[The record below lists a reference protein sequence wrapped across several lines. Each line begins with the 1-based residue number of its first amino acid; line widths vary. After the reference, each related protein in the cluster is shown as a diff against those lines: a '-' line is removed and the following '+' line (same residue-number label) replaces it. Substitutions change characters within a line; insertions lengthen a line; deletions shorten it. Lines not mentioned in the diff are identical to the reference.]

1 MKQKVT
7 RFALTLLVSVL
18 TATTAWADN
27 PLWLK
32 SGDSWDETTKTLTVN
47 TATVAQYAYRD
58 CTEIEHVIISN
69 NVTVVFNNAFQG
81 CTNLKSVFLGSGVSG
96 LYPDTFNGCTSL
108 KSVVITKSSSV
119 LQLASDALP
128 NHDGPK
134 IYVPKVNGNILA
146 GYTGGQWASYYN
158 SGKIVGYDWTSGTCA
173 LALNNNGVMSVGG
186 IAMAD
191 TAPASR
197 GWKNS
202 IGNITSVVI
211 EDGVTHIGDNAFF
224 GCSNME
230 SITIPAS
237 VMSIGDDA
245 FYSCGSLATITV
257 DANNQVFDSR
267 DSCNAIIR
275 KADNTLILGCKTT
288 VIPASVTSIGAS
300 AFSGCSGLTT
310 ISIPDGVTS
319 IGTNAFY
326 GCSGLTTVSIPN
338 GVQSIGYS
346 AFSGCSNLESVHI
359 SSGVSSIGE
368 SAFNNCDKLA
378 TITVD
383 VNNQTFDSPEGS
395 NAIIRTADNTL
406 VAGCKTTVI
415 PNSVTSIGDQAFW
428 GHDGLTSI
436 TIPNSVT
443 SIGMTAFIQCH
454 GLRTVTIGSGV
465 TSIGGGAFMSCDAL
479 ESVTIYATSVPTL
492 GSDVFWGNKSG
503 RKIFVPTASLSDYK
517 AAWGTYANDILPV
530 DWEGAYAG
538 TEDDPYMI
546 YSTDH
551 LLKLAYRVNGTH
563 GETANNYQGKYFKL
577 GADIA
582 FTYDPNE
589 TDDYDEN
596 YEAIG
601 GYYNSDIR
609 KFNGNFNGDGHTVSG
624 IRLRKTGTDIANDYQ
639 GLFGE
644 IGSNA
649 IIHDVHVTDARIK
662 GRLCVGGIV
671 GYSYEGTVRNCTV
684 TESDITATSGH
695 YGTICGFNSQGIFN
709 HNYYRH
715 CTVNGT
721 ANATNVGCMGADITD
736 TQGAIPAFLV
746 TLGDDATI
754 ETAMA
759 ADLGFSYGGKNYWRT
774 GAELTLGHANRDG
787 YAFIG
792 YTVTDTGSNPVSV
805 TENNDVYTF
814 TMPASDVT
822 VTANLIEKIPYIDK
836 TGKTVDCTN
845 YTVLNNTMTTISAGW
860 YVVKSNVT
868 FSDDL
873 STNVSSGVD
882 NTVNIILCDGAR
894 LTANNITPNTNYDR
908 LCIYGQS
915 QGTGT
920 ANISGNIMGNHS
932 ISIYG
937 GTINATGNI
946 ICPQGSIGIYGGTV
960 TAGSL
965 EALNTG
971 SQIRLGGATVTAGSY
986 NVNGNVTILPGKTYY
1001 DGTEA
1006 FYTAGNLGADQIT
1019 AIKGKTLV
1027 PVTLSGTCG
1036 VDDPAT
1042 SDVDESQNVTWL
1054 YDISTHTLTISG
1066 TGDMAEYASTNDV
1079 PWATYKASIITAVIS
1094 VGVTTINSCAFN
1106 QGTIINLSYTG
1117 TIPDGYT
1124 FGGYTVTD
1132 AGSNPV
1138 SVTENNDVYTFTMPA
1153 SDVTVNLA
1161 FDVINWATVN
1171 LGTEADPYII
1181 YNKDQLDL
1189 LATNVNAGNNYSG
1202 KYFKLG
1208 ADIAYSH
1215 TTDWDDASSTENN
1228 YTAIGGY
1235 FNSTNCPFMGTFDGD
1250 GHTISGIRIYKGG
1263 NENEVDEYLGLFGL
1277 VQSGTVKNVTITDM
1291 RITGYYC
1298 LGGIV
1303 GNNDDYSR
1311 VENCHATA
1319 TVALNAVQNGAYN
1332 FGGIVG
1338 YNNQGNII
1346 GCFSA
1351 VTITTTGTLTN
1362 CHDFGGIVGRT
1373 QYGSVRNC
1381 LAVGVAIPDI
1391 SYKDYYNDMTASGAI
1406 AGSFDG
1412 DNNFQNYYSGCTLG
1426 GTPTA
1431 SGIGV
1436 GWEYSNN
1443 KRHDVTA
1450 NNGAVPATLHT
1461 LTLGEGITASGALI
1475 NQSGSI
1481 SVVEGSTVVLSYS
1494 GSLSADQ
1501 IAVFSLNSTALGG
1514 NSFTMPAANAT
1525 VSASTATAWGI
1536 DGGADGSAAKPY
1548 VISRCAELDLLATNV
1563 NGGNDYESQYFV
1575 LANDIAYNPNG
1586 VDANGEN
1593 YTAIGDYHSHPFK
1606 GTFDGQGYTISGIR
1620 INSGNNYQGLF
1631 SYIENG
1637 TVKNITLADASITGY
1652 DYVGGIASMNNGTI
1666 ENCLVI
1672 GTSVRTT
1679 KDNGN
1684 GGVIVCNNYWNLS
1697 HNYYSDCERNGTNW
1711 DIGACGNDEYQDDG
1725 AVYAIILSETATM
1738 PTMYKYN
1745 TVVFR
1750 RTFTQDVAST
1760 VCLPFAI
1767 DATQA
1772 AAAGKFYTFAGVD
1785 KSGSEWEVIMQEANP
1800 LVDPPVAGNEATTL
1814 TANTPYLFMPA
1825 ATGPVLFY
1833 GEVPATVSAGETS
1846 DGEGWTFHGT
1856 YEKRQWD
1863 DTHNTDEIGRIY
1875 GFAAQTTTSTA
1886 ESGSHDIQA
1895 GNFIRIAG
1903 GPNSYALPFRA
1914 YLKYEPVVQNAP
1926 RRTASELPATM
1937 TVRLVSNIGG
1947 TTAVTEMRNKELGKI
1962 NDGWFT
1968 LDGRKLDGKP
1978 SAKGVYINNGRKTV
1992 IK

>member
-7 RFALTLLVSVL
+7 RFALTLLLSVL
-18 TATTAWADN
+18 TATAAWADA
-27 PLWLK
+27 PSLPK
-32 SGDSWDETTKTLTVN
+32 PGDSWDETTKTLTVN

-69 NVTVVFNNAFQG
+69 DVTSIGAGAFYG
-81 CTNLKSVFLGSGVSG
+81 CTNLKTVFVGNGVTSIGASVF
-96 LYPDTFNGCTSL
+96 YGCPNLQTVIMTRTS
-108 KSVVITKSSSV
+108 S
-119 LQLASDALP
+119 AP
-128 NHDGPK
+128 NLVGPPFSTSPNLK
-134 IYVPKVNGNILA
+134 IYVPMDNN
-146 GYTGGQWASYYN
+146 
-158 SGKIVGYDWTSGTCA
+158 GKILSVYKQGSWGNYNNYLVGSWMSGTCA
-173 LALNNNGVMSVGG
+173 LALNNNGVMTVGG
-186 IAMAD
+186 FAMAD
-191 TAPASR
+191 TNPVSR
-197 GWKNS
+197 GWENS

-211 EDGVTHIGDNAFF
+211 EDGVTHIGEYAFS

-237 VMSIGDDA
+237 VTSIGDGA
-245 FYSCGSLATITV
+245 FYRCGSLATITV
-257 DANNQVFDSR
+257 DVNNQTFDSR
-267 DSCNAIIR
+267 EGSNAIIR

-288 VIPASVTSIGAS
+288 VIPNS
-300 AFSGCSGLTT
+300 
-310 ISIPDGVTS
+310 VTS

-326 GCSGLTTVSIPN
+326 GCSGLTTVSIPD

-346 AFSGCSNLESVHI
+346 AFQDCANLESVHI
-359 SSGVSSIGE
+359 GSGVSSIAE
-368 SAFNNCDKLA
+368 SAFSICHKLEI
-378 TITVD
+378 ITVD
-383 VNNQTFDSPEGS
+383 ANNQTFDSREGC
-395 NAIIRTADNTL
+395 NAIIRKTDNAL

-415 PNSVTSIGDQAFW
+415 PNSVTSIGDQAFY

-443 SIGMTAFIQCH
+443 SIGISAFYSCN
-454 GLRTVTIGSGV
+454 GLSTVTIGSGV
-465 TSIGGGAFMSCDAL
+465 TSIGGSAFASCDAL

-492 GSDVFWGNKSG
+492 GSNVFSSNKSG
-503 RKIFVPTASLSDYK
+503 RKFYVFSDCVDAYK
-517 AAWGTYANDILPV
+517 AAWGTYANDV
-530 DWEGAYAG
+530 
-538 TEDDPYMI
+538 
-546 YSTDH
+546 
-551 LLKLAYRVNGTH
+551 
-563 GETANNYQGKYFKL
+563 
-577 GADIA
+577 
-582 FTYDPNE
+582 
-589 TDDYDEN
+589 
-596 YEAIG
+596 EAIAPKASG
-601 GYYNSDIR
+601 TCGAAGNEANVTWQVAGEAGNYILYISGTGDMAEYTSTNDVPWKDYLASITTAAISAGVTTINSCA
-609 KFNGNFNGDGHTVSG
+609 FN
-624 IRLRKTGTDIANDYQ
+624 Q
-639 GLFGE
+639 
-644 IGSNA
+644 
-649 IIHDVHVTDARIK
+649 
-662 GRLCVGGIV
+662 
-671 GYSYEGTVRNCTV
+671 
-684 TESDITATSGH
+684 
-695 YGTICGFNSQGIFN
+695 GTIIN
-709 HNYYRH
+709 
-715 CTVNGT
+715 
-721 ANATNVGCMGADITD
+721 
-736 TQGAIPAFLV
+736 L
-746 TLGDDATI
+746 
-754 ETAMA
+754 
-759 ADLGFSYGGKNYWRT
+759 SYT
-774 GAELTLGHANRDG
+774 GSVPDG

-805 TENNDVYTF
+805 TENNGVYTF
-814 TMPASDVT
+814 TMPASNVT
-822 VTANLIEKIPYIDK
+822 VTANLIEKIPYIDENG
-836 TGKTVDCTN
+836 TTAYCTN

-860 YVVKSNVT
+860 YVVKSDVE

-873 STNVSSGVD
+873 STNG
-882 NTVNIILCDGAR
+882 NGEVNIILCDEAK
-894 LTANNITPNTNYDR
+894 LTATNVDFSHNPIYLR
-908 LCIYGQS
+908 IYGQS

-920 ANISGNIMGNHS
+920 ANISGEIEARNS
-932 ISIYG
+932 IKIYG
-937 GTINATGNI
+937 GKINVTSDI
-946 ICPQGSIGIYGGTV
+946 ICDTGGVGIYGGNV
-960 TAGSL
+960 TAADINGYEGSL
-965 EALNTG
+965 YLKGGTITASSLTVDQG
-971 SQIRLGGATVTAGSY
+971 DITLGGATVTAGSY
-986 NVNGNVTILPGKTYY
+986 NVTNGNVTILPGITYY

-1006 FYTAGNLGADQIT
+1006 FYTAGNLDADQIT
-1019 AIKGKTLV
+1019 AITGKTLV

-1042 SDVDESQNVTWL
+1042 GDVDESQNVTWL
-1054 YDISTHTLTISG
+1054 YDISTYTLTISG
-1066 TGDMAEYASTNDV
+1066 TGDMAEYTSTNDV
-1079 PWATYKASIITAVIS
+1079 PWATYKTSITKAAIS
-1094 VGVTTINSCAFN
+1094 AGVTTINSCAFN

-1117 TIPDGYT
+1117 SVPDGYT
-1124 FGGYTVTD
+1124 FGGYTVTG

-1161 FDVINWATVN
+1161 FDVINWATQST
-1171 LGTEADPYII
+1171 GDSESDPYII

-1189 LATNVNAGNNYSG
+1189 LATNVNAGNGYYH
-1202 KYFKLG
+1202 KFFKLG
-1208 ADIAYSH
+1208 ADIAYSR

-1291 RITGYYC
+1291 RITGYSY

-1303 GNNDDYSR
+1303 GENDDYSR

-1338 YNNQGNII
+1338 HNYQGNII
-1346 GCFSA
+1346 GCSSA

-1362 CHDFGGIVGRT
+1362 CHNFGGIVGYT
-1373 QYGSVRNC
+1373 HYGSVRNC

-1391 SYKDYYNDMTASGAI
+1391 SFKDYYQNDVTASGAI

-1412 DNNFQNYYSGCTLG
+1412 GANFQNYYSGCTLG

-1443 KRHDVTA
+1443 ERHDVTA

-1461 LTLGEGITASGALI
+1461 LTLGEDITASGALI
-1475 NQSGSI
+1475 NQSGTI
-1481 SVVEGSTVVLSYS
+1481 SVAEGSTVVLSYS
-1494 GSLSADQ
+1494 GSLSANQ
-1501 IAVFSLNSTALGG
+1501 IAVFSLNSAALGG
-1514 NSFTMPAANAT
+1514 NTFTMPAADAT
-1525 VSASTATAWGI
+1525 VSVSTATAWGI
-1536 DGGADGSAAKPY
+1536 GGGADGSEGNPY

-1575 LANDIAYNPNG
+1575 LANDIAYDPNG

-1593 YTAIGDYHSHPFK
+1593 YTAIGDYEYDHPFK

-1652 DYVGGIASMNNGTI
+1652 NYVGGIASHNEGTI
-1666 ENCLVI
+1666 ENCLAV
-1672 GTSVRTT
+1672 GTTVRTT
-1679 KDNGN
+1679 DNNGS

-1697 HNYYSDCERNGTNW
+1697 HNYYSDCELIDYQYNSSDYNIGTKNG
-1711 DIGACGNDEYQDDG
+1711 DKYEDD
-1725 AVYAIILSETATM
+1725 AVSATILSETEAM
-1738 PTMYKYN
+1738 PTMYENNK
-1745 TVVFR
+1745 VVFR
-1750 RTFTQDVAST
+1750 RSFTKDVAST

-1785 KSGSEWEVIMQEANP
+1785 KSGSEWEVIMQEADTS
-1800 LVDPPVAGNEATTL
+1800 VEPPVQGNEATAL

-1833 GEVPATVSAGETS
+1833 GKAPATVSAGETS
-1846 DGEGWTFHGT
+1846 DGEGWTFRGT

-1875 GFAAQTTTSTA
+1875 GFAARAATSTA
-1886 ESGSHDIQA
+1886 ESGSHHIQA

>member
-7 RFALTLLVSVL
+7 RFALTLLLSVL
-18 TATTAWADN
+18 TAATAWAND
-27 PLWLK
+27 PAWLK

-47 TATVAQYAYRD
+47 TATVVDFAYMNHS
-58 CTEIEHVIISN
+58 EIENVIISN
-69 NVTVVFNNAFQG
+69 GVTSIGSAAFAVCTNLKTVFVGNGVTSIGSSAFENCTSLTSINIPASVTSIGAGAFAG
-81 CTNLKSVFLGSGVSG
+81 CTNLKTVFVGNGVTSIGNRAFDSCTNLKAVFMTRTSSAPSLSGNPFVN
-96 LYPDTFNGCTSL
+96 T
-108 KSVVITKSSSV
+108 
-119 LQLASDALP
+119 P
-128 NHDGPK
+128 NLK
-134 IYVPKVNGNILA
+134 IYVPVDYYGNILSVYQSN
-146 GYTGGQWASYYN
+146 GWSSYSSKLCASW
-158 SGKIVGYDWTSGTCA
+158 SSGTCA
-173 LALNNNGVMSVGG
+173 AGLNDGVLTVVGFGAFENCIGNN
-186 IAMAD
+186 
-191 TAPASR
+191 SR
-197 GWKNS
+197 S
-202 IGNITSVVI
+202 NITSIVI
-211 EDGVTHIGDNAFF
+211 EEGVT
-224 GCSNME
+224 
-230 SITIPAS
+230 
-237 VMSIGDDA
+237 SIGEDA
-245 FYSCGSLATITV
+245 FYRCGSLASITV
-257 DANNQVFDSR
+257 DENNQALDSR
-267 DSCNAIIR
+267 EGCNAIIR
-275 KADNTLILGCKTT
+275 KADNALVLGCKTT

-300 AFSGCSGLTT
+300 AFHGCSGLTT

-319 IGTNAFY
+319 IGDLAFY
-326 GCSGLTTVSIPN
+326 GCGGLTAISIPD
-338 GVQSIGYS
+338 G
-346 AFSGCSNLESVHI
+346 
-359 SSGVSSIGE
+359 
-368 SAFNNCDKLA
+368 
-378 TITVD
+378 
-383 VNNQTFDSPEGS
+383 
-395 NAIIRTADNTL
+395 
-406 VAGCKTTVI
+406 
-415 PNSVTSIGDQAFW
+415 VTSIGD
-428 GHDGLTSI
+428 
-436 TIPNSVT
+436 
-443 SIGMTAFIQCH
+443 
-454 GLRTVTIGSGV
+454 
-465 TSIGGGAFMSCDAL
+465 GAFASCHAL

-563 GETANNYQGKYFKL
+563 GETANDYENKYFKL

-609 KFNGNFNGDGHTVSG
+609 IFNGNFNGDGHTVSG

-671 GYSYEGTVRNCTV
+671 GYSYKGTVRNCTV

-695 YGTICGFNSQGIFN
+695 YGTICGFNSQGIFS

-868 FSDDL
+868 FSDNL
-873 STNVSSGVD
+873 YTNVSSGVD
-882 NTVNIILCDGAR
+882 NTVNIILCDGAT
-894 LTANNITPNTNYDR
+894 LTANNITPNTNNDR

-915 QGTGT
+915 RGTGT
-920 ANISGNIMGNHS
+920 ANISGNIMGNYS

-946 ICPQGSIGIYGGTV
+946 TCPQGGIGIYGGTV

-965 EALNTG
+965 VALNTG

-986 NVNGNVTILPGKTYY
+986 NVNGNVTIDTGKTYY
-1001 DGTEA
+1001 DGTGA
-1006 FYTAGNLGADQIT
+1006 FYTAGNLDADQIT
-1019 AIKGKTLV
+1019 AITGKTLV

-1042 SDVDESQNVTWL
+1042 GDVDESQNVTWL

-1066 TGDMAEYASTNDV
+1066 TGDMAEYTSTNDV
-1079 PWATYKASIITAVIS
+1079 PWATYKASITTAVIS

-1124 FGGYTVTD
+1124 FGGYTVKDT
-1132 AGSNPV
+1132 GSNPV
-1138 SVTENNDVYTFTMPA
+1138 SVTGNNGVYTFTMPA

-1161 FDVINWATVN
+1161 FDVINWATQST
-1171 LGTEADPYII
+1171 GDSESDPYII

-1189 LATNVNAGNNYSG
+1189 LATNVNAGNDYYH
-1202 KYFKLG
+1202 KFFKLG

-1228 YTAIGGY
+1228 YTPIGGV
-1235 FNSTNCPFMGTFDGD
+1235 FNSSGYAFSGTFDGD
-1250 GHTISGIRIYKGG
+1250 GHTISGIRISD
-1263 NENEVDEYLGLFGL
+1263 VDRRLGLFGL

-1291 RITGYYC
+1291 RITGYSEV
-1298 LGGIV
+1298 GGIV
-1303 GNNDDYSR
+1303 GENYHYSR

-1319 TVALNAVQNGAYN
+1319 TVALNAVQNGAYS

-1338 YNNQGNII
+1338 HNNQGNII
-1346 GCFSA
+1346 GCSSA
-1351 VTITTTGTLTN
+1351 VTITTSGTLTN
-1362 CHDFGGIVGRT
+1362 CQDFGGIVGCT
-1373 QYGSVRNC
+1373 QYGNLRNC

-1391 SYKDYYNDMTASGAI
+1391 SFKDYYQNDVTASGAI

-1412 DNNFQNYYSGCTLG
+1412 DNNSHNYYSGCTLG

-1436 GWEYSNN
+1436 GWEYSN
-1443 KRHDVTA
+1443 KERHDVTA

-1481 SVVEGSTVVLSYS
+1481 SVAEGSTVVLSYS
-1494 GSLSADQ
+1494 GSLSANQ

-1514 NSFTMPAANAT
+1514 NTFIMPAANAT

-1536 DGGADGSAAKPY
+1536 DGDADGSAAKPY
-1548 VISRCAELDLLATNV
+1548 VISRCAELDLLAQRVNSGTGDEDAV
-1563 NGGNDYESQYFV
+1563 NGYTGKYFV
-1575 LANDIAYNPNG
+1575 LANDIAYDPNG

-1593 YTAIGDYHSHPFK
+1593 YTAIGISSHSFK
-1606 GTFDGQGYTISGIR
+1606 GTFDGQGHTISGIR
-1620 INSGNNYQGLF
+1620 INSGYNYQGLF

-1637 TVKNITLADASITGY
+1637 TVKNITLADASITGNN
-1652 DYVGGIASMNNGTI
+1652 YVGGIVGHNEGTI
-1666 ENCLVI
+1666 ENCLAV
-1672 GTSVRTT
+1672 GTTVRTT
-1679 KDNGN
+1679 NDNGN
-1684 GGVIVCNNYWNLS
+1684 GGVIVGDNWSSNLS
-1697 HNYYSDCERNGTNW
+1697 HNYYSDCKLNGGNSN
-1711 DIGACGNDEYQDDG
+1711 IGTDGGDVNQNDG
-1725 AVYAIILSETATM
+1725 AVYAIILSETEAM
-1738 PTMYKYN
+1738 PTMYENNK
-1745 TVVFR
+1745 VVFR
-1750 RTFTQDVAST
+1750 RSFTKDVAST

-1785 KSGSEWEVIMQEANP
+1785 KSGSEWEVIMQEADTS
-1800 LVDPPVAGNEATTL
+1800 VDPPVAGNEASTL

-1875 GFAAQTTTSTA
+1875 GFAAQAATSTA
-1886 ESGSHDIQA
+1886 ESGSHNIQA

-1914 YLKYEPVVQNAP
+1914 YLKYEPAPQNAP

>member
-7 RFALTLLVSVL
+7 RFALTLLVMML
-18 TATTAWADN
+18 TTATAWADD
-27 PLWLK
+27 PAWLK
-32 SGDSWDETTKTLTVN
+32 QGDSWDATTSTLTVN
-47 TATVAQYAYRD
+47 TATVAQCAYWYNNV
-58 CTEIEHVIISN
+58 IENVIISN
-69 NVTVVFNNAFQG
+69 SVTSIGANAFFG
-81 CTNLKSVFLGSGVSG
+81 CTNLKTVFVSNDVTSIGDGAFYNCTNLKTVFVGNGVTSIGDGVFYNCTNLKTVIMTRTSSAPSLSGN
-96 LYPDTFNGCTSL
+96 PFANT
-108 KSVVITKSSSV
+108 
-119 LQLASDALP
+119 P
-128 NHDGPK
+128 NLK
-134 IYVPKVNGNILA
+134 IYVPVGNNGNILQA
-146 GYTGGQWASYYN
+146 YRQNFGWSNYYN
-158 SGKIVGYDWTSGTCA
+158 NDYLIGSWLSGTCA
-173 LALNNNGVMSVGG
+173 AGLKDGLLTVVGFG
-186 IAMAD
+186 AFE
-191 TAPASR
+191 
-197 GWKNS
+197 NC
-202 IGNITSVVI
+202 
-211 EDGVTHIGDNAFF
+211 IGDN
-224 GCSNME
+224 SRPNIN
-230 SITIPAS
+230 SIVIEEGVT
-237 VMSIGDDA
+237 SIGEYA
-245 FYSCGSLATITV
+245 FSGCGNLATITV
-257 DANNQVFDSR
+257 DANNQTFDSPEG
-267 DSCNAIIR
+267 SNAIIR
-275 KADNTLILGCKTT
+275 KVDNTLILGCKTT

-300 AFSGCSGLTT
+300 AFYGCSGLTT

-319 IGTNAFY
+319 IGDQAFF
-326 GCSGLTTVSIPN
+326 GCSGLTTVSIPD
-338 GVQSIGYS
+338 GVQSIGYN
-346 AFSGCSNLESVHI
+346 AFGACSNLESVHI
-359 SSGVSSIGE
+359 GSGVSSIAE
-368 SAFNNCDKLA
+368 SAFNDCDKLA

-383 VNNQTFDSPEGS
+383 TGNQTFDSREGC
-395 NAIIRTADNTL
+395 NAIIRKTDNAL

-415 PNSVTSIGDQAFW
+415 PNSVTNIGDMAFW
-428 GHDGLTSI
+428 NHDGLTSI
-436 TIPNSVT
+436 TIPNSVQ
-443 SIGMTAFIQCH
+443 SIGISAFYWCK
-454 GLRTVTIGSGV
+454 GLSTVTIGSGV
-465 TSIGGGAFMSCDAL
+465 TSIGDGAFASCDAL

-492 GSDVFWGNKSG
+492 GSDVFWDNKSG
-503 RKIFVPTASLSDYK
+503 RKFYVFSDCVDAYK
-517 AAWGTYANDILPV
+517 AAWGTYANDVEAIAPKASGTC
-530 DWEGAYAG
+530 GAAGNEANVTWQVAGEAGHYRLIISGTGDMAEYASANEVPWKDYLASITTAAISAGVTTINNNDFIGCTNLTSVTLYGAVTIGSDAIPATATVTIANGLYLHNG
-538 TEDDPYMI
+538 TEVLSGTITDMTKVNGKTLVNQLTYTDDNGDPQTTSIDWATQSTGDSESDPYII
-546 YSTDH
+546 YNKDQ
-551 LLKLAYRVNGTH
+551 LLLLAYRVNGTH
-563 GETANNYQGKYFKL
+563 GETANDYENKYFKL

-589 TDDYDEN
+589 TADYDEN
-596 YEAIG
+596 YEGIG

-649 IIHDVHVTDARIK
+649 IIHDIHVTDARIK
-662 GRLCVGGIV
+662 GKLCVGGIV
-671 GYSYEGTVRNCTV
+671 GYSNEGTVRNCTV
-684 TESDITATSGH
+684 TESDITATTDH
-695 YGTICGFNSQGIFN
+695 YGTICGFNCQGIFS

-787 YAFIG
+787 YTFSG
-792 YTVTDTGSNPVSV
+792 YTVNGTPIEGS
-805 TENNDVYTF
+805 
-814 TMPASDVT
+814 M
-822 VTANLIEKIPYIDK
+822 L
-836 TGKTVDCTN
+836 
-845 YTVLNNTMTTISAGW
+845 
-860 YVVKSNVT
+860 
-868 FSDDL
+868 
-873 STNVSSGVD
+873 
-882 NTVNIILCDGAR
+882 
-894 LTANNITPNTNYDR
+894 
-908 LCIYGQS
+908 
-915 QGTGT
+915 
-920 ANISGNIMGNHS
+920 
-932 ISIYG
+932 
-937 GTINATGNI
+937 
-946 ICPQGSIGIYGGTV
+946 
-960 TAGSL
+960 
-965 EALNTG
+965 
-971 SQIRLGGATVTAGSY
+971 
-986 NVNGNVTILPGKTYY
+986 
-1001 DGTEA
+1001 
-1006 FYTAGNLGADQIT
+1006 
-1019 AIKGKTLV
+1019 
-1027 PVTLSGTCG
+1027 
-1036 VDDPAT
+1036 
-1042 SDVDESQNVTWL
+1042 
-1054 YDISTHTLTISG
+1054 
-1066 TGDMAEYASTNDV
+1066 
-1079 PWATYKASIITAVIS
+1079 
-1094 VGVTTINSCAFN
+1094 
-1106 QGTIINLSYTG
+1106 
-1117 TIPDGYT
+1117 
-1124 FGGYTVTD
+1124 
-1132 AGSNPV
+1132 
-1138 SVTENNDVYTFTMPA
+1138 TMPA

-1161 FDVINWATVN
+1161 FDVIDWATQST
-1171 LGTEADPYII
+1171 GDSESDPYII

-1189 LATNVNAGNNYSG
+1189 LATNVNAGNRYSG

-1208 ADIAYSH
+1208 NDITYSH

-1263 NENEVDEYLGLFGL
+1263 NENDVDEYLGLFGL

-1303 GNNDDYSR
+1303 GDNDDYSR

-1338 YNNQGNII
+1338 YNYQGNII

-1362 CHDFGGIVGRT
+1362 CHNFGGIVGYT
-1373 QYGSVRNC
+1373 HYGNLRNC

-1391 SYKDYYNDMTASGAI
+1391 SFKDYYQNDVTASGAI

-1412 DNNFQNYYSGCTLG
+1412 GANFQNYYSGCTLG

-1443 KRHDVTA
+1443 ERHDVTA

-1461 LTLGEGITASGALI
+1461 LTLGEDITASGVLI
-1475 NQSGSI
+1475 NQSGTISI
-1481 SVVEGSTVVLSYS
+1481 PSGSTVVLSYS
-1494 GSLSADQ
+1494 GSLSANQ

-1514 NSFTMPAANAT
+1514 NSFIMPAANAT

-1548 VISRCAELDLLATNV
+1548 VISRPAELDLLATNV

-1593 YTAIGDYHSHPFK
+1593 YTAIGDYYSHPFK

-1631 SYIENG
+1631 GIVYG
-1637 TVKNITLADASITGY
+1637 TVKNITLADASITGV

-1672 GTSVRTT
+1672 GTSVCTT
-1679 KDNGN
+1679 NDNGN
-1684 GGVIVCNNYWNLS
+1684 GGVIVGDNWSSNLS
-1697 HNYYSDCERNGTNW
+1697 HNYYSDCKLNGGNSN
-1711 DIGACGNDEYQDDG
+1711 IGTDGGDVNQNDG
-1725 AVYAIILSETATM
+1725 AVYAIILSETEAM
-1738 PTMYKYN
+1738 PTMYQNDK
-1745 TVVFR
+1745 VVFR
-1750 RTFTQDVAST
+1750 RSFTKDVAST
-1760 VCLPFAI
+1760 VCLPFGI

-1800 LVDPPVAGNEATTL
+1800 SVDPPVAGNEATAL

-1846 DGEGWTFHGT
+1846 DGEGWTFRGT

-1875 GFAAQTTTSTA
+1875 GFAARAATSTA
-1886 ESGSHDIQA
+1886 ESGSHNIQA

>member
-7 RFALTLLVSVL
+7 RFALTLLVMML
-18 TATTAWADN
+18 TTATAWADD
-27 PLWLK
+27 PAWLK
-32 SGDSWDETTKTLTVN
+32 QGDSWDATTSTLTVN
-47 TATVAQYAYRD
+47 TETVAQNAYWYNNV
-58 CTEIEHVIISN
+58 IENVIISN
-69 NVTVVFNNAFQG
+69 SVTSIGANAFFG
-81 CTNLKSVFLGSGVSG
+81 CTNLKTVFIGNDVTSIGDGAFYNCTNLKTVFVGNGVTSIGDGAFYNCTNLKTVIMTRTSSAPILGH
-96 LYPDTFNGCTSL
+96 DMFFNT
-108 KSVVITKSSSV
+108 
-119 LQLASDALP
+119 P
-128 NHDGPK
+128 NLK
-134 IYVPKVNGNILA
+134 IYVPVDNNGNILPA
-146 GYTGGQWASYYN
+146 YQQGGWYNYYRN
-158 SGKIVGYDWTSGTCA
+158 NYLIGSWSSGTCA
-173 LALNNNGVMSVGG
+173 TAIKNGVLTVVGFALAG
-186 IAMAD
+186 YAG
-191 TAPASR
+191 PNSR
-197 GWKNS
+197 GD
-202 IGNITSVVI
+202 ITSVVI
-211 EDGVTHIGDNAFF
+211 EEGVTSIGDYAFENCT
-224 GCSNME
+224 GLT
-230 SITIPAS
+230 SIEIPAS
-237 VMSIGDDA
+237 VTSIGDRA
-245 FYSCGSLATITV
+245 FRYCGSLATITV
-257 DANNQVFDSR
+257 DANNQTFDSR
-267 DSCNAIIR
+267 DNCNAIIR

-288 VIPASVTSIGAS
+288 VIPNSVTSIGHQ
-300 AFSGCSGLTT
+300 AFFGCGGLTA
-310 ISIPDGVTS
+310 ISIPDGV
-319 IGTNAFY
+319 
-326 GCSGLTTVSIPN
+326 
-338 GVQSIGYS
+338 QSIGDG
-346 AFSGCSNLESVHI
+346 AFGACSNLESVNI
-359 SSGVSSIGE
+359 GSGVSSIDK
-368 SAFNNCDKLA
+368 SAFNDCDKLA

-383 VNNQTFDSPEGS
+383 ANNQTFDSRDNC
-395 NAIIRTADNTL
+395 NAIIRKADNTL

-415 PNSVTSIGDQAFW
+415 PNSVTSIGASAFW
-428 GHDGLTSI
+428 NHDGLTSI
-436 TIPNSVT
+436 TIPASVQ
-443 SIGMTAFIQCH
+443 SIGVAAFYMCD
-454 GLRTVTIGSGV
+454 GLSTVTIGSGV
-465 TSIGGGAFMSCDAL
+465 QSIGGSAFASCNAL

-492 GSDVFWGNKSG
+492 GSNVFSSNKSG
-503 RKIFVPTASLSDYK
+503 RKFYVFSDCVDTYK
-517 AAWGTYANDILPV
+517 AAWGTYANDVEAIAPKASGTCGAAGNEANVTWQVAGEAGNYILYISGTGDMAEYASTNDVPWKDYLASITTAAISAGV
-530 DWEGAYAG
+530 TTINNNVFIGCTNLTSVTLYGAVTIGSDAIPATATVTIANGLYLHNG
-538 TEDDPYMI
+538 TEVLSGTITDMTKVNGKTLVNQLTYTDDNGDPQTTSIDWATQSTGDSESDPYII
-546 YSTDH
+546 YNKDQ
-551 LLKLAYRVNGTH
+551 LLLLAYRVNGTH
-563 GETANNYQGKYFKL
+563 GETANDYENKYFKL

-624 IRLRKTGTDIANDYQ
+624 IRLRKSGTDIANDYQ

-671 GYSYEGTVRNCTV
+671 GYSYKGTVRNCTV

-695 YGTICGFNSQGIFN
+695 YGTICGFNSQGIFS

-759 ADLGFSYGGKNYWRT
+759 ADLGFSYGGKNYWRS
-774 GAELTLGHANRDG
+774 GVELTLGHANRDG

-792 YTVTDTGSNPVSV
+792 YTVNGTPIEGS
-805 TENNDVYTF
+805 
-814 TMPASDVT
+814 M
-822 VTANLIEKIPYIDK
+822 L
-836 TGKTVDCTN
+836 
-845 YTVLNNTMTTISAGW
+845 
-860 YVVKSNVT
+860 
-868 FSDDL
+868 
-873 STNVSSGVD
+873 
-882 NTVNIILCDGAR
+882 
-894 LTANNITPNTNYDR
+894 
-908 LCIYGQS
+908 
-915 QGTGT
+915 
-920 ANISGNIMGNHS
+920 
-932 ISIYG
+932 
-937 GTINATGNI
+937 
-946 ICPQGSIGIYGGTV
+946 
-960 TAGSL
+960 
-965 EALNTG
+965 
-971 SQIRLGGATVTAGSY
+971 
-986 NVNGNVTILPGKTYY
+986 
-1001 DGTEA
+1001 
-1006 FYTAGNLGADQIT
+1006 
-1019 AIKGKTLV
+1019 
-1027 PVTLSGTCG
+1027 
-1036 VDDPAT
+1036 
-1042 SDVDESQNVTWL
+1042 
-1054 YDISTHTLTISG
+1054 
-1066 TGDMAEYASTNDV
+1066 
-1079 PWATYKASIITAVIS
+1079 
-1094 VGVTTINSCAFN
+1094 
-1106 QGTIINLSYTG
+1106 
-1117 TIPDGYT
+1117 
-1124 FGGYTVTD
+1124 
-1132 AGSNPV
+1132 
-1138 SVTENNDVYTFTMPA
+1138 TMPA

-1161 FDVINWATVN
+1161 FDVIDWATQST
-1171 LGTEADPYII
+1171 GDSESDPYII

-1189 LATNVNAGNNYSG
+1189 LATNVNAGNSYSD

-1208 ADIAYSH
+1208 DDITYSH
-1215 TTDWDDASSTENN
+1215 TTDWNSDEAYTSN
-1228 YTAIGGY
+1228 YTPIGGV
-1235 FNSTNCPFMGTFDGD
+1235 FNSSAHPFSGTFDGD
-1250 GHTISGIRIYKGG
+1250 GHTISGIRISD
-1263 NENEVDEYLGLFGL
+1263 VDRHLGLFGL

-1291 RITGYYC
+1291 RITGYSEV
-1298 LGGIV
+1298 GGIV
-1303 GNNDDYSR
+1303 GENYHYSR

-1319 TVALNAVQNGAYN
+1319 TVALNAVQNGAYS

-1338 YNNQGNII
+1338 HNNQGNII
-1346 GCFSA
+1346 GCSSA
-1351 VTITTTGTLTN
+1351 VTITTSGTLTN
-1362 CHDFGGIVGRT
+1362 CLDFGGIVGCT
-1373 QYGSVRNC
+1373 QYGNLRNC

-1391 SYKDYYNDMTASGAI
+1391 SFKDYYQNDVTASGAI

-1412 DNNFQNYYSGCTLG
+1412 DNNSHNYYSGCTLG

-1436 GWEYSNN
+1436 GWEYSN
-1443 KRHDVTA
+1443 KERHDVTA

-1481 SVVEGSTVVLSYS
+1481 SVAEGSTVVLSYS
-1494 GSLSADQ
+1494 GSLSANQ

-1514 NSFTMPAANAT
+1514 NTFIMPAANAT

-1536 DGGADGSAAKPY
+1536 DGDADGSAAKPY
-1548 VISRCAELDLLATNV
+1548 VISRCAELDLLAQRVNSGTGDEDAV
-1563 NGGNDYESQYFV
+1563 NGYTGKYFV
-1575 LANDIAYNPNG
+1575 LANDIAYDPNG

-1593 YTAIGDYHSHPFK
+1593 YTAIGISSHSFK
-1606 GTFDGQGYTISGIR
+1606 GTFDGQGHTISGIR
-1620 INSGNNYQGLF
+1620 INSGYNYQGLF

-1637 TVKNITLADASITGY
+1637 TVKNITLADASITGNN
-1652 DYVGGIASMNNGTI
+1652 YVGGIVGHNEGTI
-1666 ENCLVI
+1666 ENCLAV
-1672 GTSVRTT
+1672 GTTVRTT
-1679 KDNGN
+1679 NDNGN
-1684 GGVIVCNNYWNLS
+1684 GGVIVGDNWSSNLS
-1697 HNYYSDCERNGTNW
+1697 HNYYSDCKLNGGNSN
-1711 DIGACGNDEYQDDG
+1711 IGTDGGDVNQNDG
-1725 AVYAIILSETATM
+1725 AVYAIILSETEAM
-1738 PTMYKYN
+1738 PTMDEYN

-1750 RTFTQDVAST
+1750 RSFTKDVAST

-1800 LVDPPVAGNEATTL
+1800 LVAPPVAGNEATTL

-1875 GFAAQTTTSTA
+1875 GFAARAATSTA
-1886 ESGSHDIQA
+1886 ESGSHNIQA

>member
-1 MKQKVT
+1 MKQKTT
-7 RFALTLLVSVL
+7 RFALTLLLSVL
-18 TATTAWADN
+18 TAATAWADD
-27 PLWLK
+27 PSWLK
-32 SGDSWDETTKTLTVN
+32 SGDSWDATTKTLTVN
-47 TATVAQYAYRD
+47 TATVAPNAYWNNSV
-58 CTEIEHVIISN
+58 IENVIISN
-69 NVTVVFNNAFQG
+69 
-81 CTNLKSVFLGSGVSG
+81 
-96 LYPDTFNGCTSL
+96 
-108 KSVVITKSSSV
+108 
-119 LQLASDALP
+119 
-128 NHDGPK
+128 
-134 IYVPKVNGNILA
+134 
-146 GYTGGQWASYYN
+146 
-158 SGKIVGYDWTSGTCA
+158 
-173 LALNNNGVMSVGG
+173 
-186 IAMAD
+186 
-191 TAPASR
+191 
-197 GWKNS
+197 
-202 IGNITSVVI
+202 
-211 EDGVTHIGDNAFF
+211 
-224 GCSNME
+224 
-230 SITIPAS
+230 
-237 VMSIGDDA
+237 
-245 FYSCGSLATITV
+245 
-257 DANNQVFDSR
+257 
-267 DSCNAIIR
+267 
-275 KADNTLILGCKTT
+275 
-288 VIPASVTSIGAS
+288 
-300 AFSGCSGLTT
+300 
-310 ISIPDGVTS
+310 
-319 IGTNAFY
+319 
-326 GCSGLTTVSIPN
+326 
-338 GVQSIGYS
+338 
-346 AFSGCSNLESVHI
+346 
-359 SSGVSSIGE
+359 
-368 SAFNNCDKLA
+368 
-378 TITVD
+378 
-383 VNNQTFDSPEGS
+383 
-395 NAIIRTADNTL
+395 
-406 VAGCKTTVI
+406 
-415 PNSVTSIGDQAFW
+415 
-428 GHDGLTSI
+428 
-436 TIPNSVT
+436 
-443 SIGMTAFIQCH
+443 
-454 GLRTVTIGSGV
+454 GV
-465 TSIGGGAFMSCDAL
+465 TSIGGGAFASCHAL

-492 GSDVFWGNKSG
+492 GSDVFSINKSG
-503 RKIFVPTASLSDYK
+503 RKIFVPTASLSTYK
-517 AAWGTYANDILPV
+517 SAPNWSNYATDIVPV

-538 TEDDPYMI
+538 TENDPYMI

-601 GYYNSDIR
+601 GYYNSNIR
-609 KFNGNFNGDGHTVSG
+609 IFNGNFNGDGHTVSG
-624 IRLRKTGTDIANDYQ
+624 IRLRKTGTGAANDYQ

-649 IIHDVHVTDARIK
+649 IIHDVNLTDARIK

-671 GYSYEGTVRNCTV
+671 GYSNEGTVRNCTV
-684 TESDITATSGH
+684 TESDITATSDH
-695 YGTICGFNSQGIFN
+695 YGTICGFNFKGIFS
-709 HNYYRH
+709 HNNYRH
-715 CTVNGT
+715 CTVNGI

-787 YAFIG
+787 YTFGG

-822 VTANLIEKIPYIDK
+822 V
-836 TGKTVDCTN
+836 
-845 YTVLNNTMTTISAGW
+845 
-860 YVVKSNVT
+860 
-868 FSDDL
+868 
-873 STNVSSGVD
+873 
-882 NTVNIILCDGAR
+882 
-894 LTANNITPNTNYDR
+894 
-908 LCIYGQS
+908 
-915 QGTGT
+915 
-920 ANISGNIMGNHS
+920 
-932 ISIYG
+932 
-937 GTINATGNI
+937 
-946 ICPQGSIGIYGGTV
+946 
-960 TAGSL
+960 
-965 EALNTG
+965 
-971 SQIRLGGATVTAGSY
+971 
-986 NVNGNVTILPGKTYY
+986 
-1001 DGTEA
+1001 
-1006 FYTAGNLGADQIT
+1006 
-1019 AIKGKTLV
+1019 
-1027 PVTLSGTCG
+1027 
-1036 VDDPAT
+1036 
-1042 SDVDESQNVTWL
+1042 
-1054 YDISTHTLTISG
+1054 
-1066 TGDMAEYASTNDV
+1066 
-1079 PWATYKASIITAVIS
+1079 
-1094 VGVTTINSCAFN
+1094 
-1106 QGTIINLSYTG
+1106 
-1117 TIPDGYT
+1117 
-1124 FGGYTVTD
+1124 
-1132 AGSNPV
+1132 
-1138 SVTENNDVYTFTMPA
+1138 
-1153 SDVTVNLA
+1153 NLA
-1161 FDVINWATVN
+1161 FDVIDWATQST
-1171 LGTEADPYII
+1171 GDSESDPYII
-1181 YNKDQLDL
+1181 YNKDQLNL
-1189 LATNVNAGNNYSG
+1189 LATNVNAGNGYYH
-1202 KYFKLG
+1202 KFFKLG

-1303 GNNDDYSR
+1303 GDNDDYSR

-1338 YNNQGNII
+1338 HNYQGNII

-1391 SYKDYYNDMTASGAI
+1391 SFKDYYQNDMTASGAI

-1412 DNNFQNYYSGCTLG
+1412 GANFQNYYSGCTLG

-1436 GWEYSNN
+1436 GWEYSSNE
-1443 KRHDVTA
+1443 RHDVTA

-1461 LTLGEGITASGALI
+1461 LTLGEGITASGVLI
-1475 NQSGSI
+1475 SQGGTI
-1481 SVVEGSTVVLSYS
+1481 SVPSGSTVVLSYS
-1494 GSLSADQ
+1494 GSLSANQ

-1514 NSFTMPAANAT
+1514 NTFTMPAADAT
-1525 VSASTATAWGI
+1525 VSANLVTAWGI
-1536 DGGADGSAAKPY
+1536 DGDADGSAAKPY
-1548 VISRCAELDLLATNV
+1548 VISRCAELDLLAQRV
-1563 NGGNDYESQYFV
+1563 NSGTGDDDAAYGYTGKYFV

-1593 YTAIGDYHSHPFK
+1593 YIAIGDYHSHPFK

-1666 ENCLVI
+1666 ENCLAI
-1672 GTSVRTT
+1672 GTTVRTT
-1679 KDNGN
+1679 NDNGS

-1711 DIGACGNDEYQDDG
+1711 DIGACGNDEYQDNG

-1738 PTMYKYN
+1738 PTMYEYN

-1750 RTFTQDVAST
+1750 RSFTKDVAST

-1800 LVDPPVAGNEATTL
+1800 SVDPPVAGNEATTL

-1833 GEVPATVSAGETS
+1833 GEVPATVCAGETS

-1875 GFAAQTTTSTA
+1875 GFAAQATTSTA
-1886 ESGSHDIQA
+1886 ESGSHDIEA

-1937 TVRLVSNIGG
+1937 KVRLVSNIGG
-1947 TTAVTEMRNKELGKI
+1947 TTAVTEMRNKELGKR